1 MSSNLKPL
9 ILHAHSTGPNPY
21 KIAIALEALA
31 VPYEVKLWQFGD
43 GENGL
48 KGPRF
53 LKISENG
60 RVPALEDPNTGVV
73 SWESGACLNYLL
85 RVYDKEN
92 KLSPGNSEQDR
103 VDLDKWTFFLVS
115 SIGPMMGQVNWF
127 RHYHPSKNEDAL
139 ARYEEQAYRTFGVL
153 EGQLQSHDGSYILPG
168 KTMSAADVHT
178 YPWVYQHGYA
188 QLSLDKYPG
197 ISKWLQAVGGLK
209 EVKAAYEKV
218 PKGEEQ

>member
-1 MSSNLKPL
+1 
-9 ILHAHSTGPNPY
+9 
-21 KIAIALEALA
+21 
-31 VPYEVKLWQFGD
+31 
-43 GENGL
+43 
-48 KGPRF
+48 
-53 LKISENG
+53 
-60 RVPALEDPNTGVV
+60 
-73 SWESGACLNYLL
+73 
-85 RVYDKEN
+85 
-92 KLSPGNSEQDR
+92 
-103 VDLDKWTFFLVS
+103 
-115 SIGPMMGQVNWF
+115 MGQVNWF
-127 RHYHPSKNEDAL
+127 RHYHPSKNDDAL

-153 EGQLQSHDGSYILPG
+153 EGQLQSHEGSYILPG